1 MRGNFIMPLYTTD
14 AIVLK
19 SINLGEADKIVT
31 FFTRRYGKIQGV
43 AKGVRRTKSRFGASL
58 EPLTYINLI
67 YFGKEHTNLYK
78 INTSDILEPFNK
90 LKEDFDKLKKSLFIC
105 DIVNST
111 LKELDVNLKIFE
123 LFLNTLKI
131 INRAKETEK
140 VDILLDIFSLRFLSA
155 SGFTPKLNNCIYCNK
170 ILSFNST
177 LHTPHSALSER
188 LGFHIS
194 KGGVVCKGC
203 LNGSEDVVRINSGII
218 NFMKKAISMNISNLD
233 RLSMPY
239 KMERELHKIIY
250 DYINI
255 HIDRKLKSY
264 DLINL

>member
-1 MRGNFIMPLYTTD
+1 MPLYTTD

-78 INTSDILEPFNK
+78 INTSDILEPSNK
-90 LKEDFDKLKKSLFIC
+90 LKEDFDKLKKGLFVC

-111 LKELDVNLKIFE
+111 TRELDMNLKIFE

-131 INRAKETEK
+131 INRKKEIK
-140 VDILLDIFSLRFLSA
+140 KLDVLLDIFSLRFLSA
-155 SGFTPKLNNCIYCNK
+155 SGFTTKLNNCIYCNSPLLK
-170 ILSFNST
+170 GDRGGY
-177 LHTPHSALSER
+177 AV
-188 LGFHIS
+188 GFHIS
-194 KGGVVCKGC
+194 KGGVVCKEC

-233 RLSMPY
+233 RLSMPH
-239 KMERELHKIIY
+239 KMERELHKIIF

-264 DLINL
+264 NLIDL

>member
-1 MRGNFIMPLYTTD
+1 MPLYTTD

-19 SINLGEADKIVT
+19 GINLGEADKIVT

-90 LKEDFDKLKKSLFIC
+90 IKEDFDRLKKSLFIC
-105 DIVNST
+105 DLVNST
-111 LKELDVNLKIFE
+111 LRELDANIKIFE
-123 LFLNTLKI
+123 LFLNILKI
-131 INRAKETEK
+131 INKTKETGK
-140 VDILLDIFSLRFLSA
+140 VDMLLDIFSLRFLSE
-155 SGFTPKLNNCIYCNK
+155 SGFAPKLNNCIYCNK
-170 ILSFNST
+170 
-177 LHTPHSALSER
+177 SAVRSPQSAVIDKI
-188 LGFHIS
+188 GFHIF
-194 KGGVVCKGC
+194 KGGVVCREC
-203 LNGSEDVVRINSGII
+203 LNGSEDIVRINSGIV
-218 NFMKKAISMNISNLD
+218 NFMKKALTMNILNID
-233 RLSMPY
+233 RISLPY
-239 KMERELHKIIY
+239 KMKMELHEIIL

-264 DLINL
+264 ALIRAT

>member
-131 INRAKETEK
+131 INRAKEIEK

-170 ILSFNST
+170 ILTLNST
-177 LHTPHSALSER
+177 LSER

-194 KGGVVCKGC
+194 KGGVVCREC

>member
-43 AKGVRRTKSRFGASL
+43 AKGVRRIKSRFGASL

-131 INRAKETEK
+131 INRAKEIEK

-170 ILSFNST
+170 ILTLNST
-177 LHTPHSALSER
+177 HSER

-194 KGGVVCKGC
+194 KGGVVCKEC

-218 NFMKKAISMNISNLD
+218 NFMKKAMIMNLSNLD

-239 KMERELHKIIY
+239 KMERELHKIIL

-264 DLINL
+264 NLIDL